1 MPPKNH
7 IDKLPDDII
16 PNILTMINYRE
27 AIQLERTDKR
37 FRQICQP
44 EITPIRK
51 AIINTNNQIRD
62 QEQQL
67 QEHQMAGPNPSIGA
81 QVNTRA
87 IMGLMLILGSS
98 YLLTNHSKQDSSK
111 PIKSIAIFCAV
122 IPSLYFYYLFSMR
135 RCCSLT
141 DNSITHYSNFNQRYE
156 LTRLRQNLHEL
167 FDTPIINRNNIPED
181 QAEISISDEEPR
193 SPYEQ
198 LDSTEN
204 DNTI

>member
-1 MPPKNH
+1 MPSKNY

-16 PNILTMINYRE
+16 LKILKMVNYRE
-27 AIQLERTDKR
+27 AIQLERINKR

-44 EITPIRK
+44 EITPIRN

-67 QEHQMAGPNPSIGA
+67 QEHQIIGPNPSIGF
-81 QVNTRA
+81 QVNTRV
-87 IMGLMLILGSS
+87 IMGLLLLIGSS
-98 YLLTNHSKQDSSK
+98 YLLTDHSKEDSSK
-111 PIKSIAIFCAV
+111 PIKSIAIFSV
-122 IPSLYFYYLFSMR
+122 TIPSLYFYYIFSMR

-141 DNSITHYSNFNQRYE
+141 DNSITHYSNFNQRCE

-167 FDTPIINRNNIPED
+167 FDTAIINRNNIHQD
-181 QAEISISDEEPR
+181 QTEINISDEEPR
-193 SPYEQ
+193 SPYEE

-204 DNTI
+204 SNTI